1 MDKMKIGDELIS
13 SMTKDTIIYNLHQIQ
28 HILNDLIKGK
38 TLKGNELNSQKILE
52 YKLSVIKTIW
62 ELSEGDSEYIK
73 YSKSRFKY
81 EDLNIK
87 QSEVNNG

>member
-1 MDKMKIGDELIS
+1 MDKMKTADEIIS

-52 YKLSVIKTIW
+52 YKLSVIKTI
-62 ELSEGDSEYIK
+62 L
-73 YSKSRFKY
+73 
-81 EDLNIK
+81 DLNIK
-87 QSEVNNG
+87 QSEVNDG